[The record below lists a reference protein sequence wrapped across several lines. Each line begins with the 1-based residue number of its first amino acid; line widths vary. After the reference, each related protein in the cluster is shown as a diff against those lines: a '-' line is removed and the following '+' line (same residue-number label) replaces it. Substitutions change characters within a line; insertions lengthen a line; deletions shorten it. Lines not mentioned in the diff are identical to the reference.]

1 MSTTYEPIATTT
13 LGSAQANV
21 EFTSIPST
29 YKHLQLRAAIQ
40 MTGQEWVVCQINGDT
55 STNYASH
62 GLYANGSSVSTLAL
76 TTGAASFGYLALK
89 SNAASTDSIGMI
101 MDFLDYANTNTNKTV
116 RCLWGNDRNG
126 AGELGINS
134 MFRPSESGATTSIK
148 LLHTGSGT
156 KFNQYSHFALYGIK
170 GVA

>member
-1 MSTTYEPIATTT
+1 
-13 LGSAQANV
+13 
-21 EFTSIPST
+21 
-29 YKHLQLRAAIQ
+29 
-40 MTGQEWVVCQINGDT
+40 
-55 STNYASH
+55 
-62 GLYANGSSVSTLAL
+62 
-76 TTGAASFGYLALK
+76 
-89 SNAASTDSIGMI
+89 MI
-101 MDFLDYANTNTNKTV
+101 IDFLDYANTNTNKTV